1 MDPVTA
7 LGLAS
12 NIYTFV
18 EVGFKVV
25 RQYRDFRRNHLYETR
40 DNAERRIIAEELRN
54 VSGGLIADG
63 PPSLTV
69 LGGECS
75 GLCNE
80 LLELL
85 DKLAIKNPNSTRE
98 RIGVI
103 VRSYRRSADITSLEN
118 RLSMYRNQLTV
129 NFLQML
135 RDDQS
140 KFNEKLNTVQHEL
153 RQLSDSRSSQLTEL
167 RSDLLKTM
175 QLLGHTPAQPHLDT
189 FGQLLLQLRD
199 MVKSCGPEVTILM
212 QLRFNDIYS
221 REDTIKAP
229 TEGTSV
235 WPVPDVAHNVGE
247 SARGSNGR
255 ENLFA
260 PWLRSGSGIFHVS
273 GKAGSGKSTLM
284 KHIWLHDRTREHLK
298 TWAGNKKLLKAAFFF
313 WAAGNSEQKSL
324 TGLMRSIL
332 FTILCHDK
340 TLIPAIFPQC
350 WENGHFRAH
359 SLIGFTRPNAIEDAF
374 QSLLEKATNGEYRIC
389 LFIDGLDEYEAAD
402 RENYWELA
410 KRLGDWADQSKG
422 DIKLCVG
429 SRPYTEFQD
438 TFRPSEHPSRTQ
450 IHLHQLNKSDIEM
463 HCRKMFSSKS
473 EEFPAIS
480 ERIGQSSEYLVQ
492 EIVRRSEGVF
502 LWAVLVVRIILSE
515 AKRGG
520 SHKDL
525 RRKLDETPD
534 DMDKLYAHMLS
545 SLKRS
550 EKELSNRILFAVL
563 TNPFINDMNAL
574 CLKWLVDKDTWKSR
588 VSQSELYTT
597 KSAIADIEY
606 VIRHLDIWT
615 QGLVEVVG
623 SEVDSDSYSYS
634 NSDSDFVFDS
644 DSNSESSSLSSSIP
658 FAQLPFFASRV
669 KLFHRTVRDY
679 LLHSVQ
685 FSELQ
690 SALEG
695 FNPTSLHADLRLTEM
710 RLWSHCGTTSQ
721 TDELYQYGYEI
732 VTAKSDL
739 RIGSVGGQIGE
750 YQVAWPLLREMAQ
763 ILPSR
768 CLVPIFRGLSGYVP
782 LTAGWLD
789 ISDHTSQDHLA
800 ASMGLN
806 QNDAIE
812 RLKRV
817 KSESSPR
824 SLLLSACL
832 SDMYFG
838 DCPLAGKLPISDL
851 VRALLKSGFTA
862 YERVE
867 LLNSAGNVEV
877 SKWPDKFA
885 SVWMILVSGLV
896 RLDEREYPTAELTE
910 LVSILGELMRHE
922 TQEEVLFLASNAERY
937 DCFITL
943 EDLVRRSDMIAHG
956 ILPELQKYPKYD
968 KGGRS
973 SENEPTW
980 VWESWQGQTF
990 RSISRHLRKLTPEAL
1005 NSHRGISF
1013 LAVVSRTYF
1022 LEDGFGGY
1030 PCFLLW

>member
-18 EVGFKVV
+18 EVGFKAV
-25 RQYRDFRRNHLYETR
+25 RQYRDFQRNRLDETR

-69 LGGECS
+69 LGEECRR
-75 GLCNE
+75 LCGE

-98 RIGVI
+98 RIGAI

-118 RLSMYRNQLTV
+118 RLSMYRNQLML

-175 QLLGHTPAQPHLDT
+175 QLLGRTPAQPHLDA

-199 MVKSCGPEVTILM
+199 MVKSCGPEVAILM
-212 QLRFNDIYS
+212 QLRSNDIYN

-235 WPVPDVAHNVGE
+235 WPVPDVAHDVGE

-260 PWLRSGSGIFHVS
+260 PWLQSGGGIFHVS

-284 KHIWLHDRTREHLK
+284 KHIWLHDRTREHLE

-332 FTILCHDK
+332 FTILSHDK

-359 SLIGFTRPNAIEDAF
+359 SLAGLTRPNAIEDAF
-374 QSLLEKATNGEYRIC
+374 QNLLGKATNGEYRVC

-402 RENYWELA
+402 RESYWELA
-410 KRLGDWADQSKG
+410 RRFGDWADQSKG
-422 DIKLCVG
+422 DIKLCVS
-429 SRPYTEFQD
+429 SRPYTEFQN
-438 TFRPSEHPSRTQ
+438 TFRPSEQPSRTQ
-450 IHLHQLNKSDIEM
+450 IHLHQLNKADIEM
-463 HCRKMFSSKS
+463 HCQKIFSSKS
-473 EEFPAIS
+473 KEFPAIS
-480 ERIGQSSEYLVQ
+480 ERIRESSEYLVQ

-502 LWAVLVVRIILSE
+502 LWAVLVVRIIISE

-520 SHKDL
+520 SHEDL

-534 DMDKLYAHMLS
+534 DMDKLYAQMLS
-545 SLKRS
+545 SLKRP
-550 EKELSNRILFAVL
+550 EKELSYRILFAVL
-563 TNPFINDMNAL
+563 TNPFSNDMNAL

-588 VSQSELYTT
+588 LSQSELYTMQ
-597 KSAIADIEY
+597 SAIADIQY

-615 QGLVEVVG
+615 QGLVEVVEP
-623 SEVDSDSYSYS
+623 EVDSDS
-634 NSDSDFVFDS
+634 D
-644 DSNSESSSLSSSIP
+644 SESSSFSSSSS
-658 FAQLPFFASRV
+658 FSELPFFASRV

-685 FSELQ
+685 LSELQ
-690 SALEG
+690 SALGG
-695 FNPTSLHADLRLTEM
+695 FNSTWLHADLRLAEM
-710 RLWSHCGTTSQ
+710 RLWGHCGTTSHMG
-721 TDELYQYGYEI
+721 ELYQYGYEI
-732 VTAKSDL
+732 LTTRSHK
-739 RIGSVGGQIGE
+739 RIGSVGGQIVE
-750 YQVAWPLLREMAQ
+750 YQVAWPLLKEMAQ

-768 CLVPIFRGLSGYVP
+768 CLVPTFQGLTRTVFIAAEPIY
-782 LTAGWLD
+782 
-789 ISDHTSQDHLA
+789 ISNRTSQDHFA
-800 ASMGLN
+800 ASMGLYE
-806 QNDAIE
+806 NDAIE
-812 RLKRV
+812 RLTRI

-838 DCPLAGKLPISDL
+838 GCPLPGKLPRSDL
-851 VRALLKSGFTA
+851 VRALFKSGFTA
-862 YERVE
+862 YERVK
-867 LLNSAGNVEV
+867 LLDARGNAEGR
-877 SKWPDKFA
+877 WTDKFA

-896 RLDEREYPTAELTE
+896 VLPGRKRPLTNELTK
-910 LVSILGELMRHE
+910 LISILGELLRHE
-922 TQEEVLFLASNAERY
+922 TQEEVLFLGGSYRKHDY

-943 EDLVRRSDMIAHG
+943 EDLVRGSNVLGHDIF
-956 ILPELQKYPKYD
+956 PELQSHPKYD
-968 KGGRS
+968 KGGRGS
-973 SENEPTW
+973 GNEPTW
-980 VWESWQGQTF
+980 VWECWHDRTV
-990 RSISRHLRKLTPEAL
+990 RSMSRHLRKLTPESL
-1005 NSHRGISF
+1005 NSPEVIPL

-1022 LEDGFGGY
+1022 LGESNGDY
-1030 PCFLLW
+1030 PYFRLW